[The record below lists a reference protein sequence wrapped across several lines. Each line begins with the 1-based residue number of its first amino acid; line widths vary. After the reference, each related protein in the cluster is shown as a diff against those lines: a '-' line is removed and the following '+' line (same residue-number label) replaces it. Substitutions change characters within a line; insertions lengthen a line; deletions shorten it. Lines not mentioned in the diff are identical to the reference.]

1 MSERE
6 DRPVTY
12 GLAAPEDARRLA
24 ALFFADMTDLG
35 REPDQAKLCGVAEA
49 ALADERAHLQVAR
62 DPDGRAIGVVLA
74 VEIWSVKFPGRSLW
88 IEELYVTP
96 DYRRRGIGRELVERL
111 VVWAH
116 ERGFAGV
123 ELEAYRMN
131 TAASVLYRSLGF
143 RRIARERYSYDMANF
158 DWVLDDA

>member
-6 DRPVTY
+6 DRPVSY
-12 GLAAPEDARRLA
+12 GAAETRDASRLA

-35 REPDQAKLCGVAEA
+35 REPDQSKLLRVAED
-49 ALADERAHLQVAR
+49 ALADERAHLRVAR
-62 DPDGRAIGVVLA
+62 DAQGRAVGVVLA
-74 VEIWSVKFPGRSLW
+74 IEFWSVKFPGRSLW

-96 DYRRRGIGRELVERL
+96 DFRRRGIGRELVERL

-116 ERGFAGV
+116 AEGFAGV

-143 RRIARERYSYDMANF
+143 RRKARERYSFDMADF
-158 DWVLDDA
+158 DWVVDDE